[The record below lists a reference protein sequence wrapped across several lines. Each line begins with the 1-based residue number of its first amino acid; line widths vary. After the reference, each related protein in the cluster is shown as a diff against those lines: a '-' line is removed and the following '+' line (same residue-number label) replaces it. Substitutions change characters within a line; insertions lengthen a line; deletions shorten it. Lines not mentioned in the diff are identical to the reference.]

1 MMATWE
7 SIKPSE
13 KKDYWKNNKLL
24 RYEKSKK
31 ELYEGRMGRLG
42 AANQGVDKPETNLKI
57 PPWDRLDD
65 SLHEVQEGHA
75 HVNARDE
82 FR

>member
-1 MMATWE
+1 MATWE

-24 RYEKSKK
+24 QYEKSKK
-31 ELYEGRMGRLG
+31 ELWEGRVGRIG
-42 AANQGVDKPETNLKI
+42 AVSQEGEKPETNLKI

-65 SLHEVQEGHA
+65 AVQEIHERNEDINEEG
-75 HVNARDE
+75 VQR
-82 FR
+82 